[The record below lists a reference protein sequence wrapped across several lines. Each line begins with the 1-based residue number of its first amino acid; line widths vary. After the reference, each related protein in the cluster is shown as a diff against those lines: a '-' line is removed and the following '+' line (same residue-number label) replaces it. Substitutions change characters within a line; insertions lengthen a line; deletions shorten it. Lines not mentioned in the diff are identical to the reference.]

1 MKYIHKS
8 KDWLIE
14 NYQLAIIMIVVLF
27 FVCNS
32 LFTGNDDNKAIIH
45 QQDTSNE
52 VKLRSSEEKDVDKID
67 ESKSTKDVNRN
78 VVVDVKGAVNFPNT
92 YTMSSKERVHD
103 VLKKAQT
110 KHNAD
115 LSKINLS
122 ERLKDQMYI
131 YVPIN
136 GEHVPSVN
144 TNQSTN
150 DKVEVNI
157 NTGDKSEIEKLP
169 GIGPSKADAILQYR
183 ETNGEFKTVDDLK
196 KVKGFGDKTVE
207 SLKDFIILN

>member
-27 FVCNS
+27 FICNS
-32 LFTGNDDNKAIIH
+32 LFTSNDDNEAIIH
-45 QQDTSNE
+45 QQDTTNE
-52 VKLRSSEEKDVDKID
+52 VKQKSSEEKDVDKID

-131 YVPIN
+131 YVPIT
-136 GEHVPSVN
+136 GEHMPSVN
-144 TNQSTN
+144 TNQST
-150 DKVEVNI
+150 KVEVNI

-207 SLKDFIILN
+207 SLKDFIVLN

>member
-1 MKYIHKS
+1 MKRIHKM

-14 NYQLAIIMIVVLF
+14 NYQLSIIMIVVLF
-27 FVCNS
+27 FISNS
-32 LFTGNDDNKAIIH
+32 LFTSNDDNEPIIH
-45 QQDTSNE
+45 QQDTTNE
-52 VKLRSSEEKDVDKID
+52 VKQKSSEEKDVDKID

-131 YVPIN
+131 YSN
-136 GEHVPSVN
+136 N
-144 TNQSTN
+144 WRTC
-150 DKVEVNI
+150 
-157 NTGDKSEIEKLP
+157 
-169 GIGPSKADAILQYR
+169 A
-183 ETNGEFKTVDDLK
+183 
-196 KVKGFGDKTVE
+196 
-207 SLKDFIILN
+207 

>member
-1 MKYIHKS
+1 MKYIHKI
-8 KDWLIE
+8 KEWIIE

-27 FVCNS
+27 FICNS
-32 LFTGNDDNKAIIH
+32 LFTGNDDHEAIIH
-45 QQDTSNE
+45 QQDTTNE
-52 VKLRSSEEKDVDKID
+52 VKQESSDEKAVDKTD
-67 ESKSTKDVNRN
+67 ESKSTKEVNRN
-78 VVVDVKGAVNFPNT
+78 VVVDVKGAVNYPNT
-92 YTMSSKERVHD
+92 YSMSSKDRVHD

-131 YVPIN
+131 YVPIT

-144 TNQSTN
+144 TNQPSN

-196 KVKGFGDKTVE
+196 NVKGFGDKTVE
-207 SLKDFIILN
+207 SLKDFIVLN